1 MSLDLPC
8 ILNLVIGEMVMG
20 TWKNW
25 SGLAFWE
32 YKDGKVFEGIC
43 TVLPRPNATCHFYL
57 LSRPPLHYVLII
69 EDIDIIFGFPASIV
83 LSRYIWISREQRGS
97 IYSGFP
103 RDCFKQCYHLYKFRI
118 ITRFVQI
125 QLAVITDIAGN
136 LCCACKSFSST
147 ICLDFRAIVF
157 ARLSIA
163 KS

>member
-1 MSLDLPC
+1 MSGWC
-8 ILNLVIGEMVMG
+8 
-20 TWKNW
+20 
-25 SGLAFWE
+25 SHLANFN
-32 YKDGKVFEGIC
+32 GM
-43 TVLPRPNATCHFYL
+43 
-57 LSRPPLHYVLII
+57 
-69 EDIDIIFGFPASIV
+69 IDIIFGFPASIV

-147 ICLDFRAIVF
+147 ICLVANWRTGFLEPLFSHDF
-157 ARLSIA
+157 LSQNHRKRTNLA
-163 KS
+163 PSGL

>member
-1 MSLDLPC
+1 MSGWC
-8 ILNLVIGEMVMG
+8 
-20 TWKNW
+20 
-25 SGLAFWE
+25 SHLANFN
-32 YKDGKVFEGIC
+32 GM
-43 TVLPRPNATCHFYL
+43 
-57 LSRPPLHYVLII
+57 
-69 EDIDIIFGFPASIV
+69 IDIIFGFPASIV

-147 ICLDFRAIVF
+147 ICLDFRAIVSHDF
-157 ARLSIA
+157 LSQNHRKRTNLAPSGLLQSTYVRGFSGLALRRALNAIRT
-163 KS
+163 